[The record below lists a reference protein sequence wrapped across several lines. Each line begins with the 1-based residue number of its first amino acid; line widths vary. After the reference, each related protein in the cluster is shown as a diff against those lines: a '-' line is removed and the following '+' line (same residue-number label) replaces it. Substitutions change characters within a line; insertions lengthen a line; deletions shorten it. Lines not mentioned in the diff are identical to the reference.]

1 MKDIINSFVDA
12 TVDCFVTMMDVTPSL
27 KDIVFKEPPIEYT
40 DICAIIGL
48 SGDAQGMVALSFSL
62 DTAKE
67 VSSLFLGEDLEVE
80 DEITDAIAEVIN
92 IIAGAA
98 KAKIKDKKMSISLP
112 TVMRGEKFMLDV
124 PKDVPTMSISF
135 VLPDIGNM
143 NIVVALRLNEEL

>member
-1 MKDIINSFVDA
+1 MKEIVNPFVDA
-12 TVDCFVTMMDVTPSL
+12 TVDCFVTMMEITPAL
-27 KDIVFKEPPIEYT
+27 KDIIFKKPPIEYT

-62 DTAKE
+62 DTAKK
-67 VSSLFLGEDLEVE
+67 VSSMFLGEELEDE

-98 KAKIKDKKMSISLP
+98 KAKIRDKKMSISLP
-112 TVMRGEKFMLDV
+112 TVMRGKKFMLDV

-135 VLPDIGNM
+135 VLPEIGDM
-143 NIVVALRLNEEL
+143 NIVVALRLNETP

>member
-1 MKDIINSFVDA
+1 MKEIINPFVDA

-27 KDIVFKEPPIEYT
+27 KDIVFKELPIEYT

-62 DTAKE
+62 KTAKQ
-67 VSSLFLGEDLEVE
+67 VSSLFLGEDIDDEG
-80 DEITDAIAEVIN
+80 EITDAIAEVIN

-98 KAKIKDKKMSISLP
+98 KAKIKERKMSISLP

-124 PKDVPTMSISF
+124 PKEVPTMSISF
-135 VLPDIGNM
+135 NLPEIGEM
-143 NIVVALRLNEEL
+143 NIVVALRMNEGV